1 MTDACTTTRGG
12 YLLLPGRILSWLV
25 LVLAVTV
32 AQGEVVVLL
41 LVACVP
47 GSSIT
52 TTRSSGYD
60 DG

>member
-1 MTDACTTTRGG
+1 M
-12 YLLLPGRILSWLV
+12 LLPGRILSWLV